1 MKKITVGVVGAG
13 PAGLTLANAL
23 LQRGHKV
30 KLFERAS
37 LLKPALGKSTY
48 ICTNTT
54 FWLSQLVLRSV
65 YALLSLELHFCC
77 LLPW

>member
-37 LLKPALGKSTY
+37 LLKPALGKS
-48 ICTNTT
+48 
-54 FWLSQLVLRSV
+54 VVR
-65 YALLSLELHFCC
+65 
-77 LLPW
+77 